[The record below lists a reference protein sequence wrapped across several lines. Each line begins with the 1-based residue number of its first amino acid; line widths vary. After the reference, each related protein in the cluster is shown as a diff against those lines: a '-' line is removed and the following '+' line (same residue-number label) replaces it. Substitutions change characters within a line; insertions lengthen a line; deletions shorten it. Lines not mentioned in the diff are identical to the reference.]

1 MKMFLTRI
9 GFGSKAVVTGDVTQ
23 IDLPRG
29 ITSGLRDA
37 IDVLSEVDSV
47 AFTFFQARD
56 VVRHPLVMRIVNAYE
71 AREQAK

>member
-1 MKMFLTRI
+1 
-9 GFGSKAVVTGDVTQ
+9 Q